1 MQLRQGSAEW
11 LNSPCVMRINL
22 LVISGLLLLGS
33 PTDAVA
39 HGDKG
44 YEEQSFSE
52 LKAMKLG
59 HLRRMTACVAKA
71 SNLEEMRVCRPKR
84 RHMGSQPEA

>member
-1 MQLRQGSAEW
+1 MLHNW
-11 LNSPCVMRINL
+11 PNSPRVMRINL
-22 LVISGLLLLGS
+22 LVVSGLLLLAS
-33 PTDAVA
+33 PAVA

-52 LKAMKLG
+52 LKAIKLG
-59 HLRRMTACVAKA
+59 HLKRMTACVAKA

-84 RHMGSQPEA
+84 RHMGSQPKA